1 MKLTEDIHRID
12 GMGMV
17 NAYAIIGGG
26 AVTLVDT
33 GFRGKAEVILGYL
46 RDLGFE
52 PPDVHTIVLTHGDT
66 DHIGNVAELK
76 AATGARVAIH
86 EADAPTLTGADY
98 ARAKG
103 FMGAT
108 FGLLR
113 KVVKAKPLQP
123 DILLHDGDTVSGF
136 TVHHFAGHT
145 VGSIWLSREDGV
157 VFSGDTLLGDS
168 KGNAAPPTKA
178 IAYDYAEALA
188 AAEAIEATHYTLLL
202 PGHGEPV
209 RVDR

>member
-17 NAYAIIGGG
+17 NAYAIIDGEG
-26 AVTLVDT
+26 VTLVDT
-33 GFRGKAEVILGYL
+33 GFRGKAEVILDYV

-52 PPDVHTIVLTHGDT
+52 PHDIRTIIMTHGDT

-76 AATGARVAIH
+76 AASGAQIAIH
-86 EADAPTLTGADY
+86 EADAPTLTGAPY
-98 ARAKG
+98 ERAKG
-103 FMGAT
+103 LMGAT
-108 FGLLR
+108 FSLMR
-113 KVVKAKPLQP
+113 KVMKAGPLVP
-123 DILLHDGDTVSGF
+123 DVLLHDGDIISGL

-145 VGSIWLSREDGV
+145 LGSIWLSREDGV

-168 KGNAAPPTKA
+168 KGNAALPTKA

-188 AAEAIEATHYTLLL
+188 AAEAIEATRYTLLL

-209 RVDR
+209 RTER

>member
-1 MKLTEDIHRID
+1 ML
-12 GMGMV
+12 
-17 NAYAIIGGG
+17 G
-26 AVTLVDT
+26 AQ
-33 GFRGKAEVILGYL
+33 
-46 RDLGFE
+46 
-52 PPDVHTIVLTHGDT
+52 
-66 DHIGNVAELK
+66 
-76 AATGARVAIH
+76 VAIH
-86 EADAPTLTGADY
+86 GADAPTLTGTDY

-113 KVVKAKPLQP
+113 KVAKAKPLQP

-168 KGNAAPPTKA
+168 KGNA
-178 IAYDYAEALA
+178 
-188 AAEAIEATHYTLLL
+188 
-202 PGHGEPV
+202 EPV
-209 RVDR
+209 NVDR

>member
-17 NAYAIIGGG
+17 NAYAIVGDDG
-26 AVTLVDT
+26 VTLVDT
-33 GFRGKAEVILGYL
+33 GFRGKAKVILDYL
-46 RDLGFE
+46 RDVGLDPG
-52 PPDVHTIVLTHGDT
+52 DVHTIILTHGDT

-76 AATGARVAIH
+76 AATGARIAIH
-86 EADAPTLTGADY
+86 EADAPTLTGAPY
-98 ARAKG
+98 QRAKG
-103 FMGAT
+103 FMGTT

-113 KVVKAKPLQP
+113 KVSKPEPLVP
-123 DILLHDGDTVSGF
+123 DVLLADGDTISGF

-145 VGSIWLSREDGV
+145 LGSIWLSREDGV

-168 KGNAAPPTKA
+168 EGKAAPPMKA
-178 IAYDYAEALA
+178 IAYDYPEALA
-188 AAEAIEATHYTLLL
+188 AAKAIEATQYTLLL

-209 RVDR
+209 RVER

>member
-1 MKLTEDIHRID
+1 MKLADDIHRID
-12 GMGMV
+12 GTGMV
-17 NAYAIIGGG
+17 NAYAIVGDGG
-26 AVTLVDT
+26 VTLVDT
-33 GFRGKAEVILGYL
+33 GFRGKAQAILGYL
-46 RDLGFE
+46 RDIGFQ
-52 PPDVHTIVLTHGDT
+52 PRDVHTIVLTHGDA

-76 AATGARVAIH
+76 AATGAQVAIH

-98 ARAKG
+98 MRAKG

-113 KVVKAKPLQP
+113 KVAKARPLEP
-123 DILLHDGDTVSGF
+123 DILLHDGDTISGF
-136 TVHHFAGHT
+136 TVHHYPGHT
-145 VGSIWLSREDGV
+145 LGSIWLEREDGV

-168 KGNAAPPTKA
+168 KGNAAPPMKA
-178 IAYDYAEALA
+178 IAYDYKEALA

-209 RVDR
+209 RAER

>member
-17 NAYAIIGGG
+17 NAYAIVADDG
-26 AVTLVDT
+26 VTLVDT
-33 GFRGKAEVILGYL
+33 GFRGKTKVILDYL
-46 RDLGFE
+46 HDAGFE
-52 PPDVHTIVLTHGDT
+52 PSDVHTIVLTHGDT

-76 AATGARVAIH
+76 AATGAQIAIH
-86 EADAPTLTGADY
+86 EADAPTLTGEPY
-98 ARAKG
+98 ERAKG
-103 FMGAT
+103 FMGTT

-113 KVVKAKPLQP
+113 KVAKAKPLVP
-123 DILLHDGDTVSGF
+123 DVLLHDGDTISGF

-145 VGSIWLSREDGV
+145 LGSIWLSREDGV

-168 KGNAAPPTKA
+168 KGKATPPTKA

-188 AAEAIEATHYTLLL
+188 AAEAIEATRYTLLL

-209 RVDR
+209 RAER